1 MLRSTIFLQQHLY
14 QIFAPV
20 TKGLFF
26 YFRCPLCFYPAKLRK
41 SEHFC
46 HIFFAIKSRDSKN
59 IASLFTFSYH
69 QMLML
74 IISMHQKTVASLPQ
88 TFLPENFLSP
98 MAECELHLLSFHPAP
113 AENVYNVL
121 WHDSIW
127 YPFPARSPDICF
139 LLCTSDFVLVFRF
152 SRSFFLWYFS
162 LFFWFFFL

>member
-1 MLRSTIFLQQHLY
+1 MLRSTIFLQKHLY

-26 YFRCPLCFYPAKLRK
+26 
-41 SEHFC
+41 
-46 HIFFAIKSRDSKN
+46 
-59 IASLFTFSYH
+59 LFPMSALF
-69 QMLML
+69 
-74 IISMHQKTVASLPQ
+74 LPCETPEIQ
-88 TFLPENFLSP
+88 TFLPYFFRHKIQGFQEYSLPLYLFLSSDADADNIHASENCCFPAADLSAREFLSP

-139 LLCTSDFVLVFRF
+139 L
-152 SRSFFLWYFS
+152 FLHF
-162 LFFWFFFL
+162 